1 MNAQRRKDIAKAIE
15 LLEEARAIIDIAA
28 EEEREAYDNIPDNLN
43 LSDRA
48 LKLEENADN
57 LEEVSSELEDQISN
71 LTDIID
77 N

>member
-15 LLEEARAIIDIAA
+15 LLEEARAIIDNAA
-28 EEEREAYDNIPDNLN
+28 EEEREAYDNIPDYLN
-43 LSDRA
+43 SSDRA
-48 LKLEENADN
+48 LKLEENADS

-71 LTDIID
+71 LTDIIE